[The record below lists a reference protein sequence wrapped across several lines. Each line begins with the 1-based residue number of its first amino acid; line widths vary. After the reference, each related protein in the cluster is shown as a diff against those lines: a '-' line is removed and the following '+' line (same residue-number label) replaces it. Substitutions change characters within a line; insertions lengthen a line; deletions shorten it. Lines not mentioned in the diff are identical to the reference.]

1 MSWLVTGGAG
11 YIGSHIVRA
20 LQEAGMDVVALDSLA
35 SGHREFVPGTMPF
48 VHADILD
55 TDTVTQALCDH
66 DVSGVIHLAGYKYAG
81 ESVKNPLLTYEQNV
95 TGTAHLLTAMEKV
108 GVPNIVFSSS
118 AAVYGTPRA
127 KLVTEST
134 PTIPE
139 SPYGEASPR
148 GVDDP

>member
-1 MSWLVTGGAG
+1 M
-11 YIGSHIVRA
+11 
-20 LQEAGMDVVALDSLA
+20 ALDSLT
-35 SGHREFVPGTMPF
+35 SGHREFVPGTIPF
-48 VHADILD
+48 IHADILD
-55 TDTVTQALCDH
+55 TDTVTQALRDH
-66 DVSGVIHLAGYKYAG
+66 DVRGVMHLDGYKYAG
-81 ESVKNPLLTYEQNV
+81 ESVRIPLLAYEQNV